1 MIATKSPN
9 AVRICKRLINQG
21 LENTLADGNKL
32 EAKGFGEAFA
42 SVEQKEGMT
51 AFLEKRKPNF

>member
-1 MIATKSPN
+1 M
-9 AVRICKRLINQG
+9 RLINQG